1 MSFLEL
7 KNIVK
12 HYQKAENPCIDGLD
26 LNVEK
31 GEIVVILGES
41 GSGKT
46 TILKM
51 ISGFVE
57 PTSGE
62 MIVDGECINAI
73 PINQR
78 PVTMVFQKSLLFR
91 NLTVSRN
98 ISFGKWIKGAD
109 KESMNERVKYLVELM
124 GLDGLEDRLPY
135 QLSGGQEQRVSLA
148 RAIMVEPKILLLD
161 EPMSALD
168 ESLRAS
174 MRENIINV
182 RNELG
187 LTILL
192 VTHDQ
197 QEAAIMA
204 DRIALL
210 MDGNIVQIAKPEEFY
225 KRPVSKE
232 VAIFF
237 GWQNAITCDVK
248 GGVIESDIG
257 TFRIDE
263 DVSGSTLLI
272 RPDSAYV
279 DPNGTLCEVVSSSF
293 LGMNNSYTV
302 MCNGIPLKILIDAKY
317 QFDVGDKVGLSFN
330 SEKMW
335 VVE

>member
-7 KNIVK
+7 KEIVK
-12 HYQKAENPCIDGLD
+12 RYEGSEEPCINGID
-26 LNVEK
+26 LEVEQ

-51 ISGFVE
+51 ISGLE
-57 PTSGE
+57 GQTSGE
-62 MIVDGECINAI
+62 ISVDGECINDI
-73 PINQR
+73 PADKR
-78 PVTMVFQKSLLFR
+78 PVTMVFQKPLLFR
-91 NLTVSRN
+91 SMTVTKN
-98 ISFGKWIKGAD
+98 IGFGKWIKNSDPKATD
-109 KESMNERVKYLVELM
+109 ERVRYLIGLM
-124 GLDGLEDRLPY
+124 GLEGLENRKPH

-174 MRENIINV
+174 MRENILNV
-182 RNELG
+182 RKELG

-210 MDGNIVQIAKPEEFY
+210 MDGKIVQFAEPEEFY
-225 KRPVSKE
+225 KRPVNKD
-232 VAIFF
+232 VAMFF
-237 GWQNAITCDVK
+237 GWQNAVPCEVK
-248 GGVIESDIG
+248 EGVITSDIG
-257 TFRIDE
+257 TFSIDA
-263 DVSGSTLLI
+263 DVSGNTLLI

-279 DPNGTLCEVVSSSF
+279 DPDGTVCEVISSSF
-293 LGMNNSYTV
+293 IGLNSMYTV
-302 MCNGIPLKILIDAKY
+302 MCNGMPLRILLDSKY
-317 QFDVGDKVGLSFN
+317 GFDIGSRIGISFDK
-330 SEKMW
+330 EKMW
-335 VVE
+335 VVN